1 MSEKENFGIGLMF
14 TIYIKLYL
22 ATQYPPL
29 AGELKG
35 VVLFKI
41 RFQFFACKL
50 QIGLNNRFYLS

>member
-35 VVLFKI
+35 VVFFKI
-41 RFQFFACKL
+41 WFNFVHENSK
-50 QIGLNNRFYLS
+50 